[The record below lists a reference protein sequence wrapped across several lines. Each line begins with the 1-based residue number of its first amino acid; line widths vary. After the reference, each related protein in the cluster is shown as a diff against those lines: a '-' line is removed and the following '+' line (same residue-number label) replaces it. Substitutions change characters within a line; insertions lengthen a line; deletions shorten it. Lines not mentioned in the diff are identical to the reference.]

1 MGESN
6 VKPFKQSLFTKAGLV
21 WLLLVVV
28 LLSCTQQP
36 LPVGPGKSS
45 SDFRIQ
51 NQPLSEVSLL
61 PQDTTYSFG
70 NVNAES
76 PLTAGFR
83 IQDYPVASGCTTG
96 CVSQLNL
103 SLSWPAPAWQ
113 PQGDT
118 FTLANVQ
125 DPSYQFPHY
134 SFYQYGLNILET
146 GTNAQGQQI
155 ATKLLI
161 SYFINIHALLN
172 GAYAYQRQTAFTNLV
187 LKSTDGLNFSMETA
201 PAAFLMYNWNN
212 PVQNGFCAAGG
223 WGQGNNLQVSTV
235 SFTLNPIAQNG
246 QLLISYQGTDG
257 YSYYNEFVGHGD
269 PYSCRLLGDRGGFFV
284 SLNTI
289 FAVTFVKQDPVST
302 PTPVSSPSSSS
313 SPGASPSPSS
323 GLPPSC
329 SNYWGPECRC
339 PAGQTC
345 EVTERTEA
353 GEKYCTV
360 QSLTNGGQTK
370 NCFPCGPGKTIVFE
384 NHQPVRCSD
393 GSYNV
398 PPGGGPGSES
408 LPFGIK
414 GAYASKR
421 SALVCSF

>member
-1 MGESN
+1 M
-6 VKPFKQSLFTKAGLV
+6 KPLKQNLFTKAGLV
-21 WLLLVVV
+21 WLLLVIV

-36 LPVGPGKSS
+36 LPVGPGQSS

-51 NQPLSEVSLL
+51 NQFPSDVSLL

-70 NVNAES
+70 NVNGDS
-76 PLTAGFR
+76 PLAAGFR
-83 IQDYPVASGCTTG
+83 IQDYPVVSGCTTG

-134 SFYQYGLNILET
+134 SFYQYGLNVLET
-146 GTNAQGQQI
+146 GTNTQGQQI
-155 ATKLLI
+155 ATKIRLDF
-161 SYFINIHALLN
+161 FINIEALLN
-172 GAYAYQRQTAFTNLV
+172 GAYGYQRQTFLSNLV
-187 LKSTDGLNFSMETA
+187 LKSTDGIHFSMETGPSA
-201 PAAFLMYNWNN
+201 GLMYNWNN
-212 PVQNGFCAAGG
+212 PVQNGACSAGG
-223 WGQGNNLQVSTV
+223 WGQVNNMQVSAV
-235 SFTLNPIAQNG
+235 SFTLNPLAENG
-246 QLLISYQGTDG
+246 QLLVSYQGTG
-257 YSYYNEFVGHGD
+257 SYSYYNQFIDND
-269 PYSCRLLGDRGGFFV
+269 PNACRLLGDQGGFAA
-284 SLNTI
+284 SLNTT
-289 FAVTFVKQDPVST
+289 FAVTFVKQDPVPT
-302 PTPVSSPSSSS
+302 PTPVSTPTSSPSSSS

-323 GLPPSC
+323 GLPASC
-329 SNYWGPECRC
+329 SSYWGPECRC

-421 SALVCSF
+421 SALVCTF